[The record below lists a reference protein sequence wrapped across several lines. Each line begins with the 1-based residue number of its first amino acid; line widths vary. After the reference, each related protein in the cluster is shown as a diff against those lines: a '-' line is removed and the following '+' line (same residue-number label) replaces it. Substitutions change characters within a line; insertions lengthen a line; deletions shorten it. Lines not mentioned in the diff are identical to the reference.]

1 MKTSL
6 RILILGMAT
15 FWAISGTAGAGQD
28 KDERQDRLPKLQ
40 DLSKNMLVRLVS
52 VKKGAQ
58 RLPIHYL
65 RFVTIRTNVQNLREF
80 EVRFIPR
87 QNPHEETLL
96 NVILGC
102 VDLNFTAIRD
112 EPHKATL
119 TLILSM
125 PQDADEEKTNDHST
139 WFVRRLGPLEKE
151 EK

>member
-1 MKTSL
+1 
-6 RILILGMAT
+6 MAT
-15 FWAISGTAGAGQD
+15 LWSIPETAGAGQD

-40 DLSKNMLVRLVS
+40 DLSNNMSVRLVS
-52 VKKGAQ
+52 VRKGPQ
-58 RLPIHYL
+58 RRPIYYL
-65 RFVTIRTNVQNLREF
+65 RFVTIRSNVTDPREF

-102 VDLNFTAIRD
+102 VDLKITTIHD

-119 TLILSM
+119 TLTLSM

-139 WFVRRLGPLEKE
+139 WFVQRLGPLEKE